1 MYMTLQHTSM
11 ATTQTSPK
19 PSIALTP
26 SNHSLFYSHHSQKP
40 IFILS
45 NLQIPN
51 FHFHQDLQLLISFM
65 HLAAL

>member
-11 ATTQTSPK
+11 ATTQTSPES
-19 PSIALTP
+19 SIAPTP
-26 SNHSLFYSHHSQKP
+26 SNHSLFYGHLSQEA

-51 FHFHQDLQLLISFM
+51 LHFHQDLQLLISFM
-65 HLAAL
+65 HSTAL